1 MLLLWQLK
9 KWGKRKQWVQ
19 SLETSTF
26 PIITTTQCSLSQTMI
41 SIAQYEL
48 SCNGDTTK
56 ILSKESS
63 LCPICGGAL
72 KVHGTC
78 TRKVRYGDCIHKY
91 HLRVLK
97 CQCCGKT
104 HRELPD
110 SLIPY
115 KRYGVEAF
123 CEIAE
128 STEARHTCETSTW
141 LRIRSWLAWFICYAQ
156 NIATGLIAANL
167 LPMTFHPGYTLRQQT
182 VHFVRLVANSG
193 NWIQHRSAMTMD
205 FPPRSEERRVGKECR
220 SRWSPYH

>member
-1 MLLLWQLK
+1 
-9 KWGKRKQWVQ
+9 
-19 SLETSTF
+19 
-26 PIITTTQCSLSQTMI
+26 MI

-156 NIATGLIAANL
+156 NIATGLIAPRLHSAPADGAFCPAGSKQRKLDTAPFRHDNG
-167 LPMTFHPGYTLRQQT
+167 FSSGYTGVMPIKQE
-182 VHFVRLVANSG
+182 AIPA
-193 NWIQHRSAMTMD
+193 W
-205 FPPRSEERRVGKECR
+205 K
-220 SRWSPYH
+220 

>member
-1 MLLLWQLK
+1 MSPITGNKHISNNYNDSMLPL
-9 KWGKRKQWVQ
+9 
-19 SLETSTF
+19 TNHD
-26 PIITTTQCSLSQTMI
+26 MI

-205 FPPRSEERRVGKECR
+205 FPPAILVSCQ
-220 SRWSPYH
+220 

>member
-1 MLLLWQLK
+1 
-9 KWGKRKQWVQ
+9 
-19 SLETSTF
+19 
-26 PIITTTQCSLSQTMI
+26 MI

-182 VHFVRLVANSG
+182 MHFVRLVANSG

-205 FPPRSEERRVGKECR
+205 FPPAILVSCQ
-220 SRWSPYH
+220 

>member
-1 MLLLWQLK
+1 MEPVR
-9 KWGKRKQWVQ
+9 GK
-19 SLETSTF
+19 SDMET
-26 PIITTTQCSLSQTMI
+26 
-41 SIAQYEL
+41 AY
-48 SCNGDTTK
+48 TK
-56 ILSKESS
+56 IPSQS
-63 LCPICGGAL
+63 I
-72 KVHGTC
+72 KVP
-78 TRKVRYGDCIHKY
+78 
-91 HLRVLK
+91 VLWK
-97 CQCCGKT
+97 KT

-182 VHFVRLVANSG
+182 VHLSG
-193 NWIQHRSAMTMD
+193 W
-205 FPPRSEERRVGKECR
+205 
-220 SRWSPYH
+220 

>member
-19 SLETSTF
+19 SLEISTF
-26 PIITTTQCSLSQTMI
+26 PIITMTQCFLSQTMI

-48 SCNGDTTK
+48 SCNGDTTQ

-78 TRKVRYGDCIHKY
+78 TRKVRYGDCIRKY

-97 CQCCGKT
+97 CRCCGKT

-141 LRIRSWLAWFICYAQ
+141 LRIRAWLAWFISYAQ
-156 NIATGLIAANL
+156 NIVTGLIVANL
-167 LPMTFHPGYTLRQQT
+167 LPATFYPGYTLRQQT
-182 VHFVRLVANSG
+182 ACFVRLVTNSG
-193 NWIQHRSAMTMD
+193 NWIQHRSAMTME
-205 FPPRSEERRVGKECR
+205 FPPAILVSCQ
-220 SRWSPYH
+220 